1 MSNHERL
8 PEHER
13 RDLEEVYIEE
23 GRRALG
29 MSRRDF
35 LRTSAWASAAGLAL
49 VACGSDTT
57 ATTVAPTTQPPAP
70 TTTAAAS
77 PDTTAA
83 ATTTTAPVTTTTQA
97 PAMVQPTLIF
107 EMGIQPRVI
116 NSTVQ
121 NIQNQKWIADM
132 VEDKLY
138 DWDSDI
144 NIIPRLADGMPNRVD
159 EVTWEVKL
167 REGIT
172 FHNGDPLDAQAVA
185 DLYMFV
191 RENGIWRSH
200 LRAVDSVEAA
210 DNLTV
215 RFNLNRPYSF
225 LLSKMALINIRHR
238 DWFEVNDSHMGSGPY
253 VFDQFV
259 DGQFARLVANENHWS
274 GHMPAIEEIRF
285 NFVPD
290 PGARLVN
297 LLSGRSHYL
306 GDPRF
311 SDLPVLESQPNLT
324 ALTANAPVDILWFA
338 QVTNP
343 PTDNLLV
350 RQAMAHSMNRK
361 RVNDVVFQGKAVTA
375 SGPLHSAS
383 LGYEPDYRPYPDEP
397 NIDMA
402 RSLLSQAGYGEDEVV
417 DFDIVIQNDN
427 LTRDTMVAMTND
439 WLAAGLKANLVILD
453 SGPWVNRW
461 VTGGFNVIS
470 VASQEGYSAGNTP
483 WVVLGVNH
491 SQDPANFHKY
501 NSPELDAILD
511 EVDATDDQARQIEL
525 WKQGNRIV
533 AEGRRLGAAGV
544 SAADRRPCQQSAGHR
559 PRPVAGQPHTAA
571 GVELRLSGGCPSG
584 RCLFRL

>member
-1 MSNHERL
+1 MSERKRR
-8 PEHER
+8 ER
-13 RDLEEVYIEE
+13 QESVIEE

-35 LRTSAWASAAGLAL
+35 LKTSAWASAAGLTL
-49 VACGSDTT
+49 VACGTDSGT
-57 ATTVAPTTQPPAP
+57 TTVAPA
-70 TTTAAAS
+70 TTAPA
-77 PDTTAA
+77 TTAA
-83 ATTTTAPVTTTTQA
+83 ATTTTAAAAAPETTTTTAAPATTTSQA
-97 PAMVQPTLIF
+97 PAAVQPTLIF

-138 DWDSDI
+138 DWDSNV
-144 NIIPRLADGMPNRVD
+144 NIVPRLAAGMPNKIDDLTV
-159 EVTWEVKL
+159 EVTIKDGV
-167 REGIT
+167 T
-172 FHNGDPLDAQAVA
+172 FHNGDALDAQAVA
-185 DLYMFV
+185 DLYTFV
-191 RENGIWRSH
+191 QNNGIWRSH
-200 LRAVDSVEAA
+200 LRAVDSIEAV

-253 VFDQFV
+253 VFSEFV
-259 DGQFARLVANENHWS
+259 DGQFATLAANENHWS
-274 GHMPAIEEIRF
+274 GHVPAIRDIRF

-311 SDLPVLESQPNLT
+311 SDLPVLEAQANLT
-324 ALTANAPVDILWFA
+324 TLVANAPVDILWFE
-338 QVTNP
+338 QVENP

-350 RQAMAHSMNRK
+350 RQAIAFSMNRR

-383 LGYEPDYRPYPDEP
+383 LGYDPDYRPYPDDPDIEQ
-397 NIDMA
+397 A
-402 RSLLSQAGYGEDEVV
+402 RALLSQAGYGEDDVI
-417 DFDIVIQNDN
+417 DFDVVIQNDN

-501 NSPELDAILD
+501 NNPRLDAILD
-511 EVDATDDQARQIEL
+511 EVDATDDVNRQIEL
-525 WKQGNRIV
+525 WKEGNRLV
-533 AEGRRLGAAGV
+533 AEDAVSVPPVYPPLIAAHANNLQGIDQGLLQV
-544 SAADRRPCQQSAGHR
+544 NHVRQQEWSFA
-559 PRPVAGQPHTAA
+559 
-571 GVELRLSGGCPSG
+571 
-584 RCLFRL
+584 

>member
-1 MSNHERL
+1 MSERKRR
-8 PEHER
+8 ER
-13 RDLEEVYIEE
+13 QEATIEE

-35 LRTSAWASAAGLAL
+35 LKTSAWASAAGLTL
-49 VACGSDTT
+49 VACGSDTAT
-57 ATTVAPTTQPPAP
+57 TTVAPATTAPPAP
-70 TTTAAAS
+70 TTTAAAAE
-77 PDTTAA
+77 PATTMAET
-83 ATTTTAPVTTTTQA
+83 TTTTAPATTTTQA
-97 PAMVQPTLIF
+97 PAAVQPTLIF

-138 DWDSDI
+138 DWDSDV
-144 NIIPRLADGMPNRVD
+144 NIVPRLADGMPNKVD
-159 EVTWEVKL
+159 DLTVEVKI
-167 REGIT
+167 RDGVS

-185 DLYMFV
+185 DLYTFIQG
-191 RENGIWRSH
+191 NGIWRSH
-200 LRAVDSVEAA
+200 LRPVDSVEAV

-238 DWFEVNDSHMGSGPY
+238 DWLEVNDSHMGSGPY
-253 VFDQFV
+253 VFNEFV
-259 DGQFARLVANENHWS
+259 DGQFATLTANENHWS
-274 GHMPAIEEIRF
+274 GHMPAIKDIRF

-311 SDLPVLESQPNLT
+311 SDLPVLEAQPNLT
-324 ALTANAPVDILWFA
+324 ALTANAPVDILWFE
-338 QVTNP
+338 QVENP
-343 PTDNLLV
+343 PTDNILV
-350 RQAMAHSMNRK
+350 RQAMAFSMNRK

-383 LGYEPDYRPYPDEP
+383 LGYDPSYRPYPDEP
-397 NIDMA
+397 DIERA
-402 RSLLSQAGYGEDEVV
+402 RALLSQAGYGENDVV

-501 NSPELDAILD
+501 NSPRLDAILD
-511 EVDATDDQARQIEL
+511 EVDATDDVNRQIEL
-525 WKQGNRIV
+525 WKEGNRIV
-533 AEGRRLGAAGV
+533 AEDAVSVPPVYPPLIAAH
-544 SAADRRPCQQSAGHR
+544 ADNLQGIDPGLLRVNHIRQQEWNFA
-559 PRPVAGQPHTAA
+559 
-571 GVELRLSGGCPSG
+571 
-584 RCLFRL
+584 

>member
-1 MSNHERL
+1 MSERKRR
-8 PEHER
+8 ER
-13 RDLEEVYIEE
+13 QETIIEE
-23 GRRALG
+23 GRRVLG

-35 LRTSAWASAAGLAL
+35 LKTSAWASAAGLTL
-49 VACGSDTT
+49 VACGTDSGT
-57 ATTVAPTTQPPAP
+57 TTVAPATTAPATTAAAET
-70 TTTAAAS
+70 TTTAAAAA
-77 PDTTAA
+77 PETTTTTAA
-83 ATTTTAPVTTTTQA
+83 ATTTTQA
-97 PAMVQPTLIF
+97 PAAVQPTLIF

-138 DWDSDI
+138 DWDSDV
-144 NIIPRLADGMPNRVD
+144 NIVPRLADGMPNKIDDLTV
-159 EVTWEVKL
+159 EVTIKD
-167 REGIT
+167 GIS

-185 DLYMFV
+185 DLYTFIQS
-191 RENGIWRSH
+191 NGIWRSH
-200 LRAVDSVEAA
+200 LRPVDSVEAV
-210 DNLTV
+210 DNLTI

-253 VFDQFV
+253 VFSEFV
-259 DGQFARLVANENHWS
+259 DGQFATLAANENHWS
-274 GHMPAIEEIRF
+274 GHVPAIRDIRF

-297 LLSGRSHYL
+297 LLSNRSHYL

-311 SDLPVLESQPNLT
+311 SDLPVLEAQPNLT
-324 ALTANAPVDILWFA
+324 TLTANAPVDILWFE
-338 QVTNP
+338 QVETP

-350 RQAMAHSMNRK
+350 RQAIAFAMNRK

-383 LGYEPDYRPYPDEP
+383 LGYDPSYRPYPDEP
-397 NIDMA
+397 DIEQA
-402 RSLLSQAGYGEDEVV
+402 RALLSQAGYGENDVI

-439 WLAAGLKANLVILD
+439 WLDAGLKANLVILD

-501 NSPELDAILD
+501 NSPRLDAILD
-511 EVDATDDQARQIEL
+511 EVDATDDVNRQIEL
-525 WKQGNRIV
+525 WKEGNRIV
-533 AEGRRLGAAGV
+533 AEDAVSVPPVYPPLIAAHANNLQGIDQGLLRV
-544 SAADRRPCQQSAGHR
+544 NHIRQQEWSFA
-559 PRPVAGQPHTAA
+559 
-571 GVELRLSGGCPSG
+571 
-584 RCLFRL
+584 

>member
-1 MSNHERL
+1 MSERK
-8 PEHER
+8 R
-13 RDLEEVYIEE
+13 REQQETIVEE

-35 LRTSAWASAAGLAL
+35 LRTSAWASAAGLTL
-49 VACGSDTT
+49 VACGSDTAT
-57 ATTVAPTTQPPAP
+57 TTVAPATTAAAAPATTAAAET
-70 TTTAAAS
+70 TTTAAA
-77 PDTTAA
+77 AA
-83 ATTTTAPVTTTTQA
+83 AETTTTTAPVTTTTQA
-97 PAMVQPTLIF
+97 PAAVQPTLIF

-144 NIIPRLADGMPNRVD
+144 NIVPRLADGMPNKVD
-159 EVTWEVKL
+159 DLTVEVKIKD
-167 REGIT
+167 GIS

-185 DLYMFV
+185 DLYTFIQS
-191 RENGIWRSH
+191 NGIWRSH
-200 LRAVDSVEAA
+200 LRPVDSVEAV
-210 DNLTV
+210 DNLTI

-253 VFDQFV
+253 IFTEFV
-259 DGQFARLVANENHWS
+259 DGQFAKLTANENHWS
-274 GHMPAIEEIRF
+274 GHMSAIKDIQF

-297 LLSGRSHYL
+297 LLSGGSHYL

-311 SDLPVLESQPNLT
+311 SDLPVLEAQPNLT
-324 ALTANAPVDILWFA
+324 TLTANAPVDILWFD
-338 QVTNP
+338 QVEKP

-350 RQAMAHSMNRK
+350 RQAIAYSMNRK

-383 LGYEPDYRPYPDEP
+383 LGYDPSYRPYPDEP
-397 NIDMA
+397 DIEQA
-402 RSLLSQAGYGEDEVV
+402 RALLSQAGYGENDVV

-501 NSPELDAILD
+501 NSPRLDAILD
-511 EVDATDDQARQIEL
+511 EVDATDDVNRQIEL
-525 WKQGNRIV
+525 WKEGNRIV
-533 AEGRRLGAAGV
+533 AEDAVSVPPVYPPLIAAHANNLQGIDQGLLRV
-544 SAADRRPCQQSAGHR
+544 NHVRQQEWSFA
-559 PRPVAGQPHTAA
+559 
-571 GVELRLSGGCPSG
+571 
-584 RCLFRL
+584 

>member
-1 MSNHERL
+1 MSERKRR
-8 PEHER
+8 ER
-13 RDLEEVYIEE
+13 QEAVIEE

-35 LRTSAWASAAGLAL
+35 LKTSAWASAAGLTL
-49 VACGSDTT
+49 VACGTDSGT
-57 ATTVAPTTQPPAP
+57 TTVAPA
-70 TTTAAAS
+70 TTAPA
-77 PDTTAA
+77 TTAA
-83 ATTTTAPVTTTTQA
+83 ATTTTAAAAAPETTTTTAAPATTTSQA
-97 PAMVQPTLIF
+97 PAAVQPTLIF

-138 DWDSDI
+138 DWDSNV
-144 NIIPRLADGMPNRVD
+144 NIVPRLAAGMPNKIDDLTV
-159 EVTWEVKL
+159 EVTIKDGV
-167 REGIT
+167 T
-172 FHNGDPLDAQAVA
+172 FHNGDALDAQAVA
-185 DLYMFV
+185 DLYTFV
-191 RENGIWRSH
+191 QSNGIWRSH
-200 LRAVDSVEAA
+200 LRAVDSIEAV

-253 VFDQFV
+253 VFSEFV
-259 DGQFARLVANENHWS
+259 DGQFATLAANENHWS
-274 GHMPAIEEIRF
+274 GHVPAIRDIRF

-324 ALTANAPVDILWFA
+324 TLVANAPVDILWFE
-338 QVTNP
+338 QVENP

-350 RQAMAHSMNRK
+350 RQAIAFSMNRR

-383 LGYEPDYRPYPDEP
+383 LGYDPDYRPYPDDPDIEQ
-397 NIDMA
+397 A
-402 RSLLSQAGYGEDEVV
+402 RALLSQAGYGEDDVI
-417 DFDIVIQNDN
+417 DFDVVIQNDN

-501 NSPELDAILD
+501 NNPRLDAILD
-511 EVDATDDQARQIEL
+511 EVDATDDVNRQIEL
-525 WKQGNRIV
+525 WKEGNRLV
-533 AEGRRLGAAGV
+533 AEDAVSVPPVYPPLIAAHANNLQGIDQGLLQV
-544 SAADRRPCQQSAGHR
+544 NHVRQQEWSFA
-559 PRPVAGQPHTAA
+559 
-571 GVELRLSGGCPSG
+571 
-584 RCLFRL
+584 

>member
-1 MSNHERL
+1 MSERKRR
-8 PEHER
+8 ER
-13 RDLEEVYIEE
+13 QESVIEE

-35 LRTSAWASAAGLAL
+35 LKTSAWASAAGLTL
-49 VACGSDTT
+49 VACGTDSGT
-57 ATTVAPTTQPPAP
+57 TTVAPA
-70 TTTAAAS
+70 TTAPA
-77 PDTTAA
+77 TTAA
-83 ATTTTAPVTTTTQA
+83 ATTTTAAAAAPETTTTTAAPATTTSQA
-97 PAMVQPTLIF
+97 PAAVQPTLIF

-138 DWDSDI
+138 DWDSNV
-144 NIIPRLADGMPNRVD
+144 NIVPRLAAGMPNKIDDLTV
-159 EVTWEVKL
+159 EVTIKDGV
-167 REGIT
+167 T
-172 FHNGDPLDAQAVA
+172 FHNGDALDAQAVA
-185 DLYMFV
+185 DLYTFV
-191 RENGIWRSH
+191 QSNGIWRSH
-200 LRAVDSVEAA
+200 LRAVDSIEAV

-253 VFDQFV
+253 VFSEFV
-259 DGQFARLVANENHWS
+259 DGQFATLAANENHWS
-274 GHMPAIEEIRF
+274 GHVPAIRDIRF

-311 SDLPVLESQPNLT
+311 SDLPVLESQPDLT
-324 ALTANAPVDILWFA
+324 TLVANAPVDILWFE
-338 QVTNP
+338 QVENP

-350 RQAMAHSMNRK
+350 RQAIAFSMNRR

-383 LGYEPDYRPYPDEP
+383 LGYDPDYRPYPDDPDIEQ
-397 NIDMA
+397 A
-402 RSLLSQAGYGEDEVV
+402 RALLSQAGYGEDDVI
-417 DFDIVIQNDN
+417 DFDVVIQNDN

-501 NSPELDAILD
+501 NNPRLDAILD
-511 EVDATDDQARQIEL
+511 EVDATDDVNRQIEL
-525 WKQGNRIV
+525 WKEGNRLV
-533 AEGRRLGAAGV
+533 AEDAVSVPPVYPPLIAAHANNLQGIDQGLLQV
-544 SAADRRPCQQSAGHR
+544 NHVRQQEWSFA
-559 PRPVAGQPHTAA
+559 
-571 GVELRLSGGCPSG
+571 
-584 RCLFRL
+584 

>member
-1 MSNHERL
+1 MSDSRRHERQ
-8 PEHER
+8 EA
-13 RDLEEVYIEE
+13 VIEE
-23 GRRALG
+23 GRRAVG

-35 LRTSAWASAAGLAL
+35 LRTSAWASAAGLTL
-49 VACGSDTT
+49 VACGSDSAT
-57 ATTVAPTTQPPAP
+57 TTVAPAPTTAPPAP
-70 TTTAAAS
+70 TTTAAAAAAAETT
-77 PDTTAA
+77 TTAA
-83 ATTTTAPVTTTTQA
+83 AAAAATQATTTTAAPVATTTTQP
-97 PAMVQPTLIF
+97 PAAVQPTLIF

-138 DWDSDI
+138 DWDSNV
-144 NIIPRLADGMPNRVD
+144 NIVPRLADGMPEKIDDLTV
-159 EVTWEVKL
+159 EVTIKD
-167 REGIT
+167 GIT
-172 FHNGDPLDAQAVA
+172 FHNGDALDAQAVA
-185 DLYMFV
+185 DLYTFV
-191 RENGIWRSH
+191 QSNGIWRSH
-200 LRAVDSVEAA
+200 LRAVDSVEAV
-210 DNLTV
+210 DNRTV

-238 DWFEVNDSHMGSGPY
+238 DWFEVNDSHMGSGAY
-253 VFDQFV
+253 IFTDFV
-259 DGQFARLVANENHWS
+259 DGQFATLTANESHWS
-274 GHMPAIEEIRF
+274 GHMPAIRDIRF

-311 SDLPVLESQPNLT
+311 SDLPVLEAQPQLT
-324 ALTANAPVDILWFA
+324 TLTANAPVDILWFE
-338 QVTNP
+338 QVETP

-350 RQAMAHSMNRK
+350 RQAIAFSMNRK

-383 LGYEPDYRPYPDEP
+383 LGYDPDYRPYPDEP
-397 NIDMA
+397 NIEQA
-402 RSLLSQAGYGEDEVV
+402 RALLSQAGYGENDVI

-491 SQDPANFHKY
+491 SKDPANFHKY
-501 NSPELDAILD
+501 NNPRLDAILD
-511 EVDATDDQARQIEL
+511 EVDATDDVNRQIEL
-525 WKQGNRIV
+525 WKEGNRLV
-533 AEGRRLGAAGV
+533 AEDAVSVPPVYPPLIAAHANNLQGIDLGLLRV
-544 SAADRRPCQQSAGHR
+544 NHVRQQEWSFA
-559 PRPVAGQPHTAA
+559 
-571 GVELRLSGGCPSG
+571 
-584 RCLFRL
+584 

>member
-1 MSNHERL
+1 MSERKRR
-8 PEHER
+8 ER
-13 RDLEEVYIEE
+13 QEAIIEE

-35 LRTSAWASAAGLAL
+35 LRTSAWASAAGLTL
-49 VACGSDTT
+49 VACGSDTAT
-57 ATTVAPTTQPPAP
+57 TTVAPATTAPPAP
-70 TTTAAAS
+70 TTTAAAAE
-77 PDTTAA
+77 PATTMAE
-83 ATTTTAPVTTTTQA
+83 ATTTTAPATTTTQA
-97 PAMVQPTLIF
+97 PAAVQPTLIF

-138 DWDSDI
+138 DWDSDV
-144 NIIPRLADGMPNRVD
+144 NIVPRLADGMPNKIDDLTV
-159 EVTWEVKL
+159 EVTIKD
-167 REGIT
+167 GIT
-172 FHNGDPLDAQAVA
+172 FHNGDALDAQAVA
-185 DLYMFV
+185 DLYTFV
-191 RENGIWRSH
+191 QNNGIWRSH
-200 LRAVDSVEAA
+200 LRAVDSIEAV

-253 VFDQFV
+253 VFGDFV
-259 DGQFARLVANENHWS
+259 DGQFATLTANENHWS
-274 GHMPAIEEIRF
+274 GHVPAIRDIRF

-311 SDLPVLESQPNLT
+311 SDLPVLEAQPNLT
-324 ALTANAPVDILWFA
+324 TLVANAPVDILWFE
-338 QVTNP
+338 QVENP

-350 RQAMAHSMNRK
+350 RQAIAYSMNRR

-383 LGYEPDYRPYPDEP
+383 LGYDPNYRPYPDDPDIEQ
-397 NIDMA
+397 A
-402 RSLLSQAGYGEDEVV
+402 RALLSQAGYGENDVI
-417 DFDIVIQNDN
+417 DFDVVIQNDN

-501 NSPELDAILD
+501 NSPRLDAILD
-511 EVDATDDQARQIEL
+511 EVDATDDVDRQIEL
-525 WKQGNRIV
+525 WKEGNRIV
-533 AEGRRLGAAGV
+533 AEDAVSVPPVYPPLIAAHAENLQGIDQGLLTV
-544 SAADRRPCQQSAGHR
+544 NHIRQQEWNFA
-559 PRPVAGQPHTAA
+559 
-571 GVELRLSGGCPSG
+571 
-584 RCLFRL
+584 

>member
-1 MSNHERL
+1 MSQGKRRDRQM
-8 PEHER
+8 ER
-13 RDLEEVYIEE
+13 REAAIEE

-35 LRTSAWASAAGLAL
+35 LRTSAWASAAGLTL
-49 VACGSDTT
+49 VACGTDSGT
-57 ATTVAPTTQPPAP
+57 TTVAPTTAPPAP
-70 TTTAAAS
+70 TTTAAPAAAVEETT
-77 PDTTAA
+77 TTAA
-83 ATTTTAPVTTTTQA
+83 AATADTQATTTTAAPATTTTTQA
-97 PAMVQPTLIF
+97 PAAVQPTLIF

-138 DWDSDI
+138 DWDSDV
-144 NIIPRLADGMPNRVD
+144 NIVPRLADGMPNKIDDLTV
-159 EVTWEVKL
+159 EVTLK
-167 REGIT
+167 EGIT

-185 DLYMFV
+185 DLYTFIQG
-191 RENGIWRSH
+191 NGIWRSH
-200 LRAVDSVEAA
+200 LRPVDSIEAVDG
-210 DNLTV
+210 LTV

-238 DWFEVNDSHMGSGPY
+238 DWLEVNDSHMGSGPY
-253 VFDQFV
+253 IFTDFV
-259 DGQFARLVANENHWS
+259 DGQFAKLTANENHWS
-274 GHMPAIEEIRF
+274 GHMPAIKDIQF

-311 SDLPVLESQPNLT
+311 SDLPVLEAQPNLT
-324 ALTANAPVDILWFA
+324 TLTANAPVDILWFE
-338 QVTNP
+338 QVENP

-350 RQAMAHSMNRK
+350 RQAIAFSMNRK

-383 LGYEPDYRPYPDEP
+383 LGYDPSYRPYPDEP
-397 NIDMA
+397 DIEQA
-402 RSLLSQAGYGEDEVV
+402 RALLSQAGYGEDDVI
-417 DFDIVIQNDN
+417 DFDVVIQNDN

-501 NSPELDAILD
+501 NSPRLDAILD
-511 EVDATDDQARQIEL
+511 EVDATDDVNRQIEL
-525 WKQGNRIV
+525 WKEGNRIV
-533 AEGRRLGAAGV
+533 AEDAVSVPPVYPPLIAAHANNLQGIDQGLLRV
-544 SAADRRPCQQSAGHR
+544 NHIRQQEWSFA
-559 PRPVAGQPHTAA
+559 
-571 GVELRLSGGCPSG
+571 
-584 RCLFRL
+584 